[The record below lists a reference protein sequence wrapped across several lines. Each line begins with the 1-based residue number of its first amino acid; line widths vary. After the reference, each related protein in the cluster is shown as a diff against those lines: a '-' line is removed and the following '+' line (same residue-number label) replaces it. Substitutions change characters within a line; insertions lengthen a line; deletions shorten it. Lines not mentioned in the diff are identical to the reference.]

1 MAKLRELL
9 ERLVTR
15 IWYTQ
20 STSASLAAFILSPL
34 SWLYFS
40 ISQKNKKKALEKL
53 SLIKCITQPAKPK
66 VIVIGNITAGG
77 TGKTPFLIALTKAL
91 ARQGLQTAIISR
103 GHGGGH
109 LHSGDQL
116 TAHYVNKD
124 SDPDWVGDEPL
135 LVLQSLTA
143 NGLDGIP
150 VVVSRKRQLAL
161 ELLCKQGQY
170 DIVLSDDGL
179 QHYSLQRDIE
189 IVLVDAER
197 GFGNQKLL
205 PAGPLREPLT
215 RLVNTDLIIFNGK
228 ASVQLHTTVRQF
240 NPNVFSIETIISGF
254 HSLHGSLALSVDDA
268 ANYLLAYERLDLVA
282 GIGNPGRFF
291 DAVRMLLTSAKSG
304 SLIAE
309 HPAPLIVE
317 HRFADH
323 HRYTASDLEFETVT
337 ASGKSVIVM
346 TAKDAVKCIGF
357 AGQLN
362 TEVLVVDVDIVF
374 DQALLTAIEQQL
386 AKA

>member
-9 ERLVTR
+9 ERLITR

-40 ISQKNKKKALEKL
+40 ISQKNKKTALEKL
-53 SLIKCITQPAKPK
+53 SLTKPVAQQAKPK

-103 GHGGGH
+103 GHGGRH
-109 LHSGDQL
+109 LNSRDQL
-116 TAHYVNKD
+116 TAHYVDKD

-135 LVLQSLTA
+135 LVLQSLIA
-143 NGLDGIP
+143 NCLSSIP

-161 ELLCKQGQY
+161 ELLCEQGQY

-189 IVLVDAER
+189 IVLVDAAR

-215 RLVNTDLIIFNGK
+215 RLANTDLIIFNGK
-228 ASVQLHTTVRQF
+228 ASEQLHTTVSQF
-240 NPNVFSIETIISGF
+240 NPNVFSIETIIIGF
-254 HSLHGSLALSVDDA
+254 HSLHGNSTLSVDA
-268 ANYLLAYERLDLVA
+268 AASYLLEFERLDLVA

-291 DAVRMLLTSAKSG
+291 DAVRKLLASAKS
-304 SLIAE
+304 SQA
-309 HPAPLIVE
+309 APLILE

-323 HRYTASDLEFETVT
+323 YHYAASDLQFDTVT
-337 ASGKSVIVM
+337 ASAKSVIIM

-374 DQALLTAIEQQL
+374 GQALLTAIEQQL